1 MYGMYLYIYMKWK
14 VIKSKRKDLYK
25 TRNMGIFKERGTEN
39 PYLPVTLYL
48 PFSEKCFIGVVHML
62 VVAFQQHFD
71 VVALIVLK
79 TFNWIYTFKN

>member
-1 MYGMYLYIYMKWK
+1 
-14 VIKSKRKDLYK
+14 
-25 TRNMGIFKERGTEN
+25 MGIFKERGTEN

-62 VVAFQQHFD
+62 VVVFQQHFD

-79 TFNWIYTFKN
+79 TFN